1 MTYHLHLHQINT
13 WTHFYVDKTRI
24 DWDVDYFSRFD
35 EHNPNTD
42 PGLGVFQ
49 NVDGTFNLS
58 VVGSNIVCIKK
69 KSLHPLQKRYYMES
83 GYDEDYVICP
93 TTQSIMTGDIPLPF
107 RINHSQFHPT
117 HELRWEPHALD
128 HPHSHY
134 VLKGIHHVVSGK
146 EISFDYNYGSVI
158 YKL

>member
-1 MTYHLHLHQINT
+1 
-13 WTHFYVDKTRI
+13 
-24 DWDVDYFSRFD
+24 
-35 EHNPNTD
+35 
-42 PGLGVFQ
+42 
-49 NVDGTFNLS
+49 
-58 VVGSNIVCIKK
+58 
-69 KSLHPLQKRYYMES
+69 MES

-93 TTQSIMTGDIPLPF
+93 KKQSIMTGDIPLPF

-117 HELRWEPHALD
+117 HKLTWEPHALD
-128 HPHSHY
+128 YPHSHY